1 MFDLNEMAIFAQV
14 VDAGSFTAAAE
25 RLGLPKSSIS
35 RKVSQLEERVGV
47 RLLNRTT
54 RQIKLTEMGRQYYQY
69 CARISEQAEEA
80 DRLIHNL
87 QAEPSGRLTISAPT
101 GVGTPF
107 VGELISDFLD
117 RYPKVSIEIRLENHI
132 VDLIDEEVDVAFRVG
147 QLQDSS
153 IIARPLGV
161 GSMILCASPAYADRN
176 GLPQSPMEL
185 ADHSFIHYDS
195 TPFILKGDGYDVN
208 IPIRLINSDLR
219 FNVDLVLND
228 FGIAPIPAMLCAEY
242 LKNGAMLPVLPNYPL
257 HNMALHLVYAS
268 RKQLATKI
276 TTFVEY
282 VLERCTPT
290 PPWEIIASE
299 VSSMWKEKKI
309 AQNY

>member
-14 VDAGSFTAAAE
+14 VETGSFTAAAE
-25 RLGLPKSSIS
+25 KLGLPKSSIS

-54 RQIKLTEMGRQYYQY
+54 RQIRLTEMGRQYYQY

-107 VGELISDFLD
+107 LGELISDFLE

-132 VDLIDEEVDVAFRVG
+132 VDLISEEVDVAFRVG

-161 GSMILCASPAYADRN
+161 GSMILCASQGYANRY
-176 GLPQSPMEL
+176 GIPQHPQEL
-185 ADHSFIHYDS
+185 ADHKFIHIDS
-195 TPFILKGDGYDVN
+195 SPLILKSEDYSIE
-208 IPIRLINSDLR
+208 IPVRLINNDLR
-219 FNVDLVLND
+219 FNVDLVLSD
-228 FGIAPIPAMLCAEY
+228 FGIAPIPAMLCAEH
-242 LKNGAMLPVLPNYPL
+242 LQSGAMVPVFPEFPL
-257 HNMALHLVYAS
+257 HNLTLYLVYAS

-290 PPWEIIASE
+290 PPWELIAEE
-299 VSSMWKEKKI
+299 VSARWKEKKS
-309 AQNY
+309 APNF